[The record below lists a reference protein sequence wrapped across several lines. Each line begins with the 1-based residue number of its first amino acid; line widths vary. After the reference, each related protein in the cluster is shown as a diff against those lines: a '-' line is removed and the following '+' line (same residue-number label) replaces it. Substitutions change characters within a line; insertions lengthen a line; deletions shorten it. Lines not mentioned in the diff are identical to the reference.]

1 MTLRVNEQDDLFG
14 AHVTMAGFLPDD
26 DPMIVFSREIYPLFR
41 DEDFTEIYAD
51 IGRGAISPALL
62 AMVTILQYQEHL
74 SDEEATEACVKRLDW
89 KIALHLPIDARQ
101 QFDSSTLCR
110 FRNRLKENVQS
121 SIIFDTILEA
131 IKKKGFIK
139 NITNQRIDATHILS
153 HVNRIATVDLLF
165 KAVKS
170 LIEEI
175 KTKDAAYYSDHIP
188 ETMKERY
195 MNRFSSFGMSKERRG
210 DKMAEIVED
219 GLYLKS
225 LLEKIA
231 SEKLTDLKQLSI
243 METIFAENVT
253 IKKKAIKDKL
263 FIEVEEIRAPKQTI
277 LHPDDLSIKLGI
289 KGTKNW
295 VGSKCHIAETAVRG
309 KVNFITDMIYQAANE
324 GDHNIHD
331 AYIHSNNKRGLKP
344 EKIYTDQGYISGK
357 SIFKYSSNKQT
368 LMGRI
373 SHDTS
378 KKQRDFK
385 LDKFTIDV
393 QNKKALCPMN
403 KRSEKHT
410 FLKKG
415 LIDIYFSRNDCSQC
429 KNAQECIG
437 MSTRNKKRIQVS
449 PYYDYIKARRSFQK
463 TNEFKQEMRVRAQI
477 EGTISE
483 MVRKCGLRYARY
495 KGKDGHQLQFYL
507 TGAALNVKRF
517 IRAMTKGMD
526 IKQPVY

>member
-1 MTLRVNEQDDLFG
+1 VTLRINEQDDLFS
-14 AHVTMAGFLPDD
+14 AHVTMAGFLSDD
-26 DPMIVFSREIYPLFR
+26 DPMIVFSREIFPLFS
-41 DEDFTEIYAD
+41 DECFIGIYAD
-51 IGRGAISPALL
+51 TGRGAISPALL

-110 FRNRLKENVQS
+110 FRNRLKENIQS

-175 KTKDAAYYSDHIP
+175 KTKDAAYYAAHIP
-188 ETMKERY
+188 QTMKERY
-195 MNRFSSFGMSKERRG
+195 MNRFSSFGMSKDRRS
-210 DKMAEIVED
+210 DKMGEIVED
-219 GLYLKS
+219 GLYIKS
-225 LLEKIA
+225 LLEKTG
-231 SEKLTDLKQLSI
+231 SKKFSDLTQLSI
-243 METIFAENVT
+243 METIFAENIT
-253 IKKKAIKDKL
+253 IKKKAVKEKL
-263 FIEVEEIRAPKQTI
+263 FIEVEEIRSPKQTI
-277 LHPDDLSIKLGI
+277 FHPDDLSIKLGI

-309 KVNFITDMIYQAANE
+309 KVNFITGMIYQAANE
-324 GDHNIHD
+324 GDHKIHE
-331 AYIHSNNKRGLKP
+331 AYIDSNNKRGLKP
-344 EKIYTDQGYISGK
+344 EKIFTDQGYVSGK
-357 SIFKYSSNKQT
+357 SIFYYSSNKQT

-373 SHDTS
+373 SNDSS
-378 KKQRDFK
+378 KKQHDFK

-403 KRSEKHT
+403 KRSEKYSL
-410 FLKKG
+410 LKKG

-449 PYYDYIKARRSFQK
+449 PYHDYIKARRNFQK

-483 MVRKCGLRYARY
+483 MVRTCGLRYARY
-495 KGKDGHQLQFYL
+495 RGKDGHQLQFYL

-517 IRAMTKGMD
+517 IKAMTKGMD
-526 IKQPVY
+526 IKQAVH

>member
-1 MTLRVNEQDDLFG
+1 MTLRINEQDDLFS
-14 AHVTMAGFLPDD
+14 AHVTMAGFLSDD
-26 DPMIVFSREIYPLFR
+26 DPMIVFSREIFPLFS
-41 DEDFTEIYAD
+41 DECFIGIYAD
-51 IGRGAISPALL
+51 TGRGAISPALL

-110 FRNRLKENVQS
+110 FRNRLKENIQS

-175 KTKDAAYYSDHIP
+175 KTKDAAYYAAHIP
-188 ETMKERY
+188 QTMKERY
-195 MNRFSSFGMSKERRG
+195 MNRFSSFGMSKDRRS
-210 DKMAEIVED
+210 DKMGEIVED
-219 GLYLKS
+219 GLYIKS
-225 LLEKIA
+225 LLEKTG
-231 SEKLTDLKQLSI
+231 SKKFSDLTQLSI
-243 METIFAENVT
+243 METIFAENIT
-253 IKKKAIKDKL
+253 IKKKAVKEKL
-263 FIEVEEIRAPKQTI
+263 FIEVEEIRSPKQTI
-277 LHPDDLSIKLGI
+277 FHPDDLSIKLGI

-309 KVNFITDMIYQAANE
+309 KVNFITGMIYQAANE
-324 GDHNIHD
+324 GDHKIHE
-331 AYIHSNNKRGLKP
+331 AYIDSNNKRGLKP
-344 EKIYTDQGYISGK
+344 EKIFTDQGYVSGK
-357 SIFKYSSNKQT
+357 SIFYYSSNKQT

-373 SHDTS
+373 SNDSS
-378 KKQRDFK
+378 KKQHDFK

-403 KRSEKHT
+403 KRSEKYSL
-410 FLKKG
+410 LKKG

-449 PYYDYIKARRSFQK
+449 PYHDYIKARRNFQK

-483 MVRKCGLRYARY
+483 MVRTCGLRYARY
-495 KGKDGHQLQFYL
+495 RGKDGHQLQFYL

-517 IRAMTKGMD
+517 IKAMTKGMD
-526 IKQPVY
+526 IKQAVH